1 MLETHLL
8 FNYGTGTATT
18 SPARTIGEMKSA
30 VEFLDKL
37 CSHTTGPH
45 LSYFQA
51 TLICFKD
58 ILVHLEYKSGGA
70 A

>member
-1 MLETHLL
+1 
-8 FNYGTGTATT
+8 
-18 SPARTIGEMKSA
+18 MKSA

-37 CSHTTGPH
+37 CSHTAGPH

-51 TLICFKD
+51 ALICFKD
-58 ILVHLEYKSGGA
+58 TLVHLEYKSGGA